1 VHHDL
6 SFLDVGRKWSPPADK
21 DRLERY
27 DQNRKL
33 YEGDHD
39 EVFGNW
45 HKTLRQDLNA
55 SIELVINFPRRLSNL
70 WASLLVGEP
79 PVLKLPKERQG
90 DEEAKQRL
98 TDLASRGII
107 EAFRECVLDMSRYGD
122 GLLKARLDED
132 GPVIEAI
139 SPEIWFPVVS
149 RSNIREI
156 THHVLAWKFQEAKPD
171 GLWAEVAR
179 QTGFSSGINDYLYI
193 EVHERNRVEYRLHHL
208 TAGGYIGKEV
218 DEEKR
223 QELFPDWQPDETH
236 GAGFLVVHVPNPR
249 ATNRLY
255 GYDDYKDLEGPLS
268 LLETT
273 LAQWHAVNELHGFPV
288 MAGPPIEPP
297 EADSTEA
304 IMVATGERYIT
315 VDPGAEGQV
324 PSYIQRD
331 LNVESLKTL
340 ADYIKEWMFVV
351 SNTSP
356 TAFGISETGYAES
369 GTSLALRM
377 QNETERASEMR
388 LFLDPAA
395 KEIIRVAT
403 ALESSGAEIENAD
416 IGWRDGL
423 PTDDNEQKDRWT
435 ALVAAKLASRKRA
448 IMHLYDLSEEEADA
462 ELEAI
467 EQDVPALPETANGNL
482 VDVTTRKLEE
492 ALNGASENG
501 NAATDRIPPEPR
513 PEL

>member
-1 VHHDL
+1 MHHNL
-6 SFLDVGRKWSPPADK
+6 SFLDPGRKWTPPKDT

-27 DQNRKL
+27 EDNRKL

-55 SIELVINFPRRLSNL
+55 SIELVVNFPRRLSNL
-70 WASLLVGEP
+70 WASLIVGEP
-79 PVLKLPKERQG
+79 PALKLPKERAE
-90 DEEAKQRL
+90 DTEAKDKL
-98 TDLASRGII
+98 ADLSRRGLI
-107 EAFRECVLDMSRYGD
+107 EAFRECVLDMSRFGD

-132 GPVIEAI
+132 GEIIEAV

-149 RSNIREI
+149 RSNVREI
-156 THHVLAWKFQEAKPD
+156 THHVLAWTIEDEKPD
-171 GLWAEVAR
+171 GLWAEAVR
-179 QTGFSSGINDYLYI
+179 QSGFSSGVPKYLYVEI
-193 EVHERNRVEYRLHHL
+193 HEKNRVEYRLHHL
-208 TAGGYIGKEV
+208 NSGDYIGKEV
-218 DEEKR
+218 DDEKR
-223 QELFPDWQPDETH
+223 AALFPDWQPVETH
-236 GAGFLVVHVPNPR
+236 NAGNLVVHVPNPR
-249 ATNRLY
+249 STNRLY

-297 EADSTEA
+297 EADSIEQ

-315 VDPGAEGQV
+315 VEPGSEGAIPGYV
-324 PSYIQRD
+324 QRD
-331 LNVESLKTL
+331 LNVESLRLLT
-340 ADYIKEWMFVV
+340 DYIKEWMFVV
-351 SNTSP
+351 TNTSP

-403 ALESSGAEIENAD
+403 ALSGTEITDAD

-435 ALVAAKLASRKRA
+435 ALVGAGLASRKRA

-462 ELEAI
+462 ELETI
-467 EQDVPALPETANGNL
+467 EGDRSSGGLPAGALER
-482 VDVTTRKLEE
+482 TREL
-492 ALNGASENG
+492 ALNLPGLNG
-501 NAATDRIPPEPR
+501 SDDRDPDTNGTAPE
-513 PEL
+513 